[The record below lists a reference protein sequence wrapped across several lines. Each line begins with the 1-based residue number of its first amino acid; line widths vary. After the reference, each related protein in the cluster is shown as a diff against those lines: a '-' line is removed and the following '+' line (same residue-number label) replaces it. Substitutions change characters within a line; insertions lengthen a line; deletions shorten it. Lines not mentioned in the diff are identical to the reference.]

1 MMADSKDHE
10 VASIFGFLP
19 SPRTSDVLFSADYRR
34 TDLNACVEHWGDV
47 NWSYKKGFRRAACQ
61 LADRMIE
68 KPEDQDSI
76 VYPIVY
82 LYRHHIELLLKDI
95 LRNSFFLVSCPL
107 SSKEEKAL
115 KNHALSPLWAPITSH
130 LPSICE
136 KAGQNAI
143 PVEDIR
149 GVGSY
154 LKQMDSLDY
163 SGQSFRYARD
173 KGHKRSLPESLKH
186 INIGV
191 FSIRMEQLS
200 SYLEGLDS
208 WLSTLVEACAD

>member
-1 MMADSKDHE
+1 LS
-10 VASIFGFLP
+10 
-19 SPRTSDVLFSADYRR
+19 T
-34 TDLNACVEHWGDV
+34 
-47 NWSYKKGFRRAACQ
+47 
-61 LADRMIE
+61 
-68 KPEDQDSI
+68 
-76 VYPIVY
+76 PIVY

-115 KNHALSPLWAPITSH
+115 GNHALSPLWTPITSH

-136 KAGQNAI
+136 MAGENAI
-143 PVEDIR
+143 PVEDIS

-154 LKQMDSLDY
+154 FKQMDRLDY

-173 KGHKRSLPESLKH
+173 KGHKRSLPQSLTH

-191 FSIRMEQLS
+191 FAVRMEQLCA
-200 SYLEGLDS
+200 YLEGLDS
-208 WLSTLVEACAD
+208 WLSMLVDACAGDCNDTY